1 MMPELAGRRYDGRSL
16 KAWTYYC
23 GRQRRQEGSI
33 TDGKGAL
40 HANGRA
46 VLEFEKAC
54 RPGNVTEKYEF
65 PVFGGCSSPK
75 VESCNARS
83 FGLTRKGVRVIELS
97 GQTTLA

>member
-23 GRQRRQEGSI
+23 GRQSRREGSI

-40 HANGRA
+40 HANGKA

-54 RPGNVTEKYEF
+54 RPGNVTGKYLEIQEF
-65 PVFGGCSSPK
+65 WELFK
-75 VESCNARS
+75 LESGNLQCTNPWFAQKRDES
-83 FGLTRKGVRVIELS
+83 
-97 GQTTLA
+97 Q